1 MIKKYLTFS
10 HFTLLVA
17 LCISAIAAWYSVIGL
32 TAIFAGAVIPII
44 IMGGILEIAKITTTV
59 WLHRYWNQAGITIR
73 TYLTTAVVA
82 LACLTSMGIFG
93 LLSKAHSDQNL
104 VSGDVFAK
112 ISLIDE
118 KIKIQRD
125 NIDAARKALSQMD
138 SQVDQ
143 RLSRSDSEQ
152 GAERAVQIRRQQARE
167 RTVLQNEI
175 SVAQREISKL
185 NEERAPIAGQL
196 RKVEAEVGPIKY
208 IAALIY
214 GDNPDSN
221 LLERAVRWVTI
232 LIVVVFDPLAIVLIL
247 AANNSLNWDRRK
259 KSVVEESSVTPSIPI
274 EGSWEERIDKVEN
287 STPWPNEWDT
297 STDDIDD
304 IDDVNN
310 EADKDPIASKQD
322 DLLTKKHFSQ
332 SNYKDGQLTFNP
344 MRWVKKNK
352 ETEISNKKEVE
363 SQEEMKNSQDT
374 RPIET
379 DSVTVEKV
387 LFKPTDEYV
396 HYDGK
401 ITSLN
406 ALKELR
412 PDLIAN
418 EENIKPI
425 NFSPS
430 FPKEAVLGEI
440 CIRVDVMPH
449 KVYKFNG
456 IRWIMLDK
464 NETTV
469 YLQSELY
476 VKYLIKKLESGE
488 YDINEL
494 TQFEQDEISRV
505 LATK

>member
-44 IMGGILEIAKITTTV
+44 IMGGILEVAKITTTV

-73 TYLTTAVVA
+73 TYLTVAVVA

-93 LLSKAHSDQNL
+93 LLSKAHSEQN
-104 VSGDVFAK
+104 VISGDVVAK
-112 ISLIDE
+112 VSLIDE

-125 NIDAARKALSQMD
+125 NIEAARKALAQMD
-138 SQVDQ
+138 AQVDQ
-143 RLSRSDSEQ
+143 RLTRSANEQ

-167 RTVLQNEI
+167 RTALQNEI
-175 SVAQREISKL
+175 AVAQKEIAKL

-196 RKVEAEVGPIKY
+196 RKVEAEVGPVKY

-232 LIVVVFDPLAIVLIL
+232 LIVIVFDPLAIVLIL
-247 AANNSLNWDRRK
+247 AANNSLKWDRE
-259 KSVVEESSVTPSIPI
+259 KSQKNKEQEQTIPEEET
-274 EGSWEERIDKVEN
+274 WEERISKVEN
-287 STPWPNEWDT
+287 STPWPTEWKSDSEPSKERAQETTQETKNPTFASDFYKNENLTYTPMKWRT
-297 STDDIDD
+297 A
-304 IDDVNN
+304 VNN
-310 EADKDPIASKQD
+310 ITENDE
-322 DLLTKKHFSQ
+322 
-332 SNYKDGQLTFNP
+332 
-344 MRWVKKNK
+344 NK
-352 ETEISNKKEVE
+352 
-363 SQEEMKNSQDT
+363 QEEVSEN
-374 RPIET
+374 IET
-379 DSVTVEKV
+379 DNVTTEKV
-387 LFKPTDEYV
+387 LYNPNDEYV

-401 ITSLN
+401 LTSIN
-406 ALKELR
+406 ALRELR

-418 EENIKPI
+418 EGNIKPI
-425 NFSPS
+425 NFSPD
-430 FPKEAVLGEI
+430 FPKQAVTGEI
-440 CIRVDVMPH
+440 CVRIDVMPH

-464 NETTV
+464 NESTV
-469 YLQSELY
+469 YLQNELY

-488 YDINEL
+488 YDVNEL
-494 TQFEQDEISRV
+494 TSHEQDEISRV
-505 LATK
+505 LKNK